1 MAQEGW
7 KIEKDE
13 TDCEILK
20 PPSSAST
27 TTASTSPSAPP
38 VFVKPSQ
45 ESQVQRSERAEVP
58 PLDTDQKV
66 ASPRRTPP
74 KEETI
79 PPRPVRYANRC
90 SSCQKRVGLTGF
102 RCRCGDLFCGRHR
115 YSDTHDCSFD
125 YKAAGRE
132 EISKANPVIKA
143 AKIIKI

>member
-20 PPSSAST
+20 PPSSSST
-27 TTASTSPSAPP
+27 TSSTSSSTPP
-38 VFVKPSQ
+38 VFVKSSQ
-45 ESQVQRSERAEVP
+45 ENQVQRSERAEIP
-58 PLDTDQKV
+58 SPDTDQKV
-66 ASPRRTPP
+66 FSSQIP

-79 PPRPVRYANRC
+79 PPRPIRYANRC

-102 RCRCGDLFCGRHR
+102 RCRCGDLFCGTHR

>member
-20 PPSSAST
+20 PPSSSST
-27 TTASTSPSAPP
+27 TSSTSSSTPP
-38 VFVKPSQ
+38 VFVKSTQ
-45 ESQVQRSERAEVP
+45 DNQVQRPERAEIP
-58 PLDTDQKV
+58 PPDTDQKF
-66 ASPRRTPP
+66 SSSQTP

-79 PPRPVRYANRC
+79 LPRPIRYANRC

-102 RCRCGDLFCGRHR
+102 RCRCGDLFCGTHR